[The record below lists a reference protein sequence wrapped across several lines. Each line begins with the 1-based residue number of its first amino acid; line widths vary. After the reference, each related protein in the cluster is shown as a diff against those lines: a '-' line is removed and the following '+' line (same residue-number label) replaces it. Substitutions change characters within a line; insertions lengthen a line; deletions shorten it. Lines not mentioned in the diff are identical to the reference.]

1 MKFAGM
7 DGVMTGNIIGN
18 ATRSLLATL
27 GMLSL
32 LSGCAGMQPPRAD
45 YRPVYP
51 PLSAPPPQT
60 NGGIYQAG
68 YNQPLFEDIKARRI
82 GDTITIVLQ
91 ERTQASKD
99 AKTETSKDNT
109 VDIDN
114 PTLLG
119 APLKFDTPLL
129 PHGDG
134 RSSDLGTSLGSNQ
147 EFKGEGTSSQGN
159 SLTGNITV
167 TVIDVLPNGNLM
179 VRGEKWLT
187 LNQGDEYIQI
197 SGIVRPVDVR
207 SDNTVLSGQVA
218 DARIT
223 YSGEGFVAD
232 SNKMGWLGRFFA
244 SALWPF

>member
-1 MKFAGM
+1 
-7 DGVMTGNIIGN
+7 MTNIAIDT
-18 ATRSLLATL
+18 ATRAIL
-27 GMLSL
+27 GIVAMLTL
-32 LSGCAGMQPPRAD
+32 LSGCASLHKPSAD
-45 YRPVYP
+45 YRPAYP
-51 PLSAPPPQT
+51 AVSVAPPQN
-60 NGGIYQAG
+60 NGGIYQVG
-68 YNQPLFEDIKARRI
+68 YSQALFEDLKARRI
-82 GDTITIVLQ
+82 GDTITIVLE

-109 VDIDN
+109 VGIAN

-119 APLKFDTPLL
+119 AELKFDTPLL
-129 PHGDG
+129 PHADG
-134 RSSDLGTSLGSNQ
+134 RSSTLGTSLSSAQ
-147 EFKGEGTSSQGN
+147 EFKGEGSSSQGN
-159 SLTGNITV
+159 SLSGNITV

-207 SDNTVLSGQVA
+207 ADNTVLSGQVA

-244 SALWPF
+244 SAIWPF

>member
-1 MKFAGM
+1 
-7 DGVMTGNIIGN
+7 MTRLTIGN
-18 ATRSLLATL
+18 VMWTLLCACT
-27 GMLSL
+27 L
-32 LSGCAGMQPPRAD
+32 LSGCASMQEPQGN

-51 PLSAPPPQT
+51 PVSVPPPQT

-68 YNQPLFEDIKARRI
+68 HSMALFEDLKAKRI

-99 AKTETSKDNT
+99 AKTETNKDNS
-109 VDIDN
+109 VEIAN

-129 PHGDG
+129 PHSSD
-134 RSSDLGTSLGSNQ
+134 RSSDLGTSLSSAQ
-147 EFKGEGTSSQGN
+147 DFKGKGTSSQGN

-197 SGIVRPVDVR
+197 SGIVRPIDVR
-207 SDNTVLSGQVA
+207 TDNTVLSGQVA

-223 YSGEGFVAD
+223 YSGKGFVAD
-232 SNKMGWLGRFFA
+232 SNKMGWLSRFFA

>member
-1 MKFAGM
+1 MINKAFGNVIAKLVQAAG
-7 DGVMTGNIIGN
+7 
-18 ATRSLLATL
+18 LLA
-27 GMLSL
+27 L
-32 LSGCAGMQPPRAD
+32 LSGCASMQSPPAD

-51 PLSAPPPQT
+51 PVATPPPQT
-60 NGGIYQAG
+60 EGSIYQAG
-68 YNQPLFEDIKARRI
+68 HNIALFEDIKAKRI

-99 AKTETSKDNT
+99 AKTETSKEND
-109 VDIDN
+109 VSIEN

-119 APLKFDTPLL
+119 APLKFDTPLM

-134 RSSDLGTSLGSNQ
+134 RSSTLGTELHSDQ

-159 SLTGNITV
+159 SLSGNITV
-167 TVIDVLPNGNLM
+167 TVMDVLPNGNLV

-207 SDNTVLSGQVA
+207 PDNTVLSGHVA

-223 YSGEGFVAD
+223 YSGKGMVAD
-232 SNKMGWLGRFFA
+232 SNKMGWLARFFA
-244 SALWPF
+244 SAIWPF

>member
-1 MKFAGM
+1 
-7 DGVMTGNIIGN
+7 MTRKIIGK
-18 ATRSLLATL
+18 ATRQLVYAL

-32 LSGCAGMQPPRAD
+32 LSGCASMQQPGAN
-45 YRPVYP
+45 YRPAYP
-51 PLSAPPPQT
+51 PVSVPPPQAD
-60 NGGIYQAG
+60 GGIYQAG
-68 YNQPLFEDIKARRI
+68 YSQALFEDIKARRI

-99 AKTETSKDNT
+99 AKTETSKDNS
-109 VDIDN
+109 VEIDN

-129 PHGDG
+129 PHSND
-134 RSSDLGTSLGSNQ
+134 RSSNLGTSLSSAQ
-147 EFKGEGTSSQGN
+147 EFDGEGKSSQGN

-197 SGIVRPVDVR
+197 SGIVRPIDVR
-207 SDNTVLSGQVA
+207 TDNTVLSGQVA

-223 YSGEGFVAD
+223 YSGKGFVAD
-232 SNKMGWLGRFFA
+232 SNKMGWLSRFFA

>member
-1 MKFAGM
+1 MMNNA
-7 DGVMTGNIIGN
+7 IGTVI
-18 ATRSLLATL
+18 ARLAQAVGL
-27 GMLSL
+27 VAL
-32 LSGCAGMQPPRAD
+32 LSGCASMQPPQAD
-45 YRPVYP
+45 YRPAYP
-51 PLSAPPPQT
+51 PAMTPPSQT
-60 NGGIYQAG
+60 EGAIYQAG
-68 YNQPLFEDIKARRI
+68 HNIALFEDIKAKRI

-99 AKTETSKDNT
+99 AKTETSKDNA
-109 VDIDN
+109 VDIAN

-129 PHGDG
+129 PHADG
-134 RSSDLGTSLGSNQ
+134 RSSNLGTSLGSNQ

-167 TVIDVLPNGNLM
+167 TVIDVQPNGNLV

-207 SDNTVLSGQVA
+207 TDNTVLSSQVA

-223 YSGEGFVAD
+223 YSGKGMVAD
-232 SNKMGWLGRFFA
+232 SNKMGWLSRFFA
-244 SALWPF
+244 SVIWPF

>member
-1 MKFAGM
+1 MMNTTVGKVIAICAQICG
-7 DGVMTGNIIGN
+7 
-18 ATRSLLATL
+18 LLL
-27 GMLSL
+27 V
-32 LSGCAGMQPPRAD
+32 LSGCATTQQPQAN

-51 PLSAPPPQT
+51 PVAAPPPQT
-60 NGGIYQAG
+60 EGSIYQAG
-68 YNQPLFEDIKARRI
+68 YNVALFEDIKAKRI

-99 AKTETSKDNT
+99 AKTETSKENDIN
-109 VDIDN
+109 IDN

-129 PHGDG
+129 PHASG
-134 RSSDLGTSLGSNQ
+134 RSSTLGTSMGSDQ

-167 TVIDVLPNGNLM
+167 TVVDVLPNGNLV

-197 SGIVRPVDVR
+197 SGIVRSVDVR
-207 SDNTVLSGQVA
+207 PDNTVLSGQVA

-223 YSGEGFVAD
+223 YSGKGMVAD
-232 SNKMGWLGRFFA
+232 SNKMGWLSRFFA
-244 SALWPF
+244 SVIWPF